1 MIKSEEV
8 YKIGRLG
15 KSHGLSGE
23 VTMQVDD
30 DVFYRVDA
38 DYLILELD
46 GILVPFFLEEYRF
59 KTDDVALI
67 KFEDIDTQ
75 QRARELTGCDVFFP
89 RRLAEE
95 EGREMRDEGR
105 EMRDEGSE
113 MRDEGREMRDEGGSF
128 SISYAQL
135 VGYTVKNANDG
146 NKPVGEIAYI
156 DRQTINTMFELT
168 DGTLLPAAE
177 ELITDIDTTTRT
189 ITMDLPEGLLFSFSQ
204 YS

>member
-1 MIKSEEV
+1 MIRSEEV

-15 KSHGLSGE
+15 KAHGLSGE

-30 DVFYRVDA
+30 DIFYRIDA

-67 KFEDIDTQ
+67 KFEGIDTQ
-75 QRARELTGCDVFFP
+75 QRARELTGSSVFFP

-95 EGREMRDEGR
+95 ERLEDEEG
-105 EMRDEGSE
+105 EMRDEGS
-113 MRDEGREMRDEGGSF
+113 S
-128 SISYAQL
+128 SSVSYAQL
-135 VGYTVKNANDG
+135 VGYTVRNANDN

-177 ELITDIDTTTRT
+177 ELITDIDTATHT
-189 ITMDLPEGLLFSFSQ
+189 ITMDIPEGLL
-204 YS
+204 